1 MTQPR
6 RLLTAIAMGT
16 LICTAACTGSPAT
29 LALQPDFAMNTSA
42 GLANVS
48 FRQSMPGTTDQEFEQ
63 MIRNGMVHATTGGVL
78 PAAAHTPSPPL
89 RIVWHVAPNGPRGT
103 SRLDVNIFKASVPV
117 AYEQALIDNTASPRA
132 ITNIIEGMTRRL
144 IAAARPPVAT

>member
-1 MTQPR
+1 
-6 RLLTAIAMGT
+6 
-16 LICTAACTGSPAT
+16 
-29 LALQPDFAMNTSA
+29 MNTSA
-42 GLANVS
+42 ELANVS

-89 RIVWHVAPNGPRGT
+89 RIVWT
-103 SRLDVNIFKASVPV
+103 SLPTDLGAHRDWMLNIFKASVPV
-117 AYEQALIDNTASPRA
+117 AYEQALIDNSASPRA